1 LGFNETDIE
10 AVLTGDLSGSPFLF
24 LNKCMNTLT
33 CPIPDNITPLSP
45 NGFLFSV
52 QKLPQLNF
60 FCQQVNLP
68 GIMLGAPEFGNPLQ
82 MQPIPGESLTYDQLQ
97 VQFLV
102 DEKMENYISIYNW
115 IVALG
120 FPNDYEQYTNF
131 INEDQRGV
139 IAELSKNYSDG
150 TLQILTHNN
159 QVARTVQFV
168 DMFPTAIDSLMFQG
182 TNTDVNYL
190 VGNVTFRYGYYLI
203 T

>member
-1 LGFNETDIE
+1 
-10 AVLTGDLSGSPFLF
+10 
-24 LNKCMNTLT
+24 
-33 CPIPDNITPLSP
+33 
-45 NGFLFSV
+45 
-52 QKLPQLNF
+52 
-60 FCQQVNLP
+60 
-68 GIMLGAPEFGNPLQ
+68 MLGAPEFGNPLQ